1 MKVIPVNY
9 RKRLI
14 EKDIEDKMRYSGAVV
29 IEGPKWCGKSTTAE
43 LFSKTTIKLQN
54 PITKKQYQVLAT
66 ISKDELLQ
74 GEKPILF
81 DEWQEVPE
89 IWDFIRLDIDEN
101 RYKGAYLL
109 TGSTKKQ
116 NLPISHTGT
125 GRINTICMRPMSL
138 FESGD
143 SSGLVSLS
151 ALFRGETIKPVK
163 SNLSITDIAQYICR
177 GGWPESVDLGYNDQL
192 LVARDLLEGIIKNDV
207 DEVDGIKKDKEK
219 MRKLIRS
226 YARNISTLVTNKTIY
241 QDQNNEG
248 LLLDYK
254 TFDSYVN
261 ALQRLFIIENVKAW
275 SPKIRSSY
283 TIRTSDKKQFVDPS
297 IAVAALGLSVEK
309 LKHDFNTFGFFFE
322 SICTRDIRIYAQTVN
337 GEVYHYLDSSGL
349 EIDLIIELNDARWAA
364 IEVKMGENEVEKA
377 ASNLIK
383 LANLNEKTQPT
394 FMMILTNTQMAYQ
407 REDGVFVVPI
417 GCLRD

>member
-1 MKVIPVNY
+1 MIPNNY

-14 EKDIEDKMRYSGAVV
+14 ESDIEDKMRYSGAVV

-43 LFSKTTIKLQN
+43 LFSKTIIRLQN
-54 PITKKQYQVLAT
+54 PITKKQYQTLAT
-66 ISKDELLQ
+66 ISKDDLLQ

-125 GRINTICMRPMSL
+125 GRINTIYMRPMSL
-138 FESGD
+138 YESGD
-143 SSGLVSLS
+143 SSGSVSLS
-151 ALFRGETIKPVK
+151 ALFRGEKIKPVK
-163 SNLSITDIAQYICR
+163 STVSVTDIAQYICR
-177 GGWPESVDLGYNDQL
+177 GGWPESINLEVKDQF
-192 LVARDLLEGIIKNDV
+192 LVARDLLESIIKNDV
-207 DEVDGIKKDKEK
+207 DEVDEVKKDKEK
-219 MRKLIRS
+219 IRKLIRS
-226 YARNISTLVTNKTIY
+226 YSRNISTLVTNKTIY

-275 SPKIRSSY
+275 SPKIRSSS

-297 IAVAALGLSVEK
+297 IAAAALGLSIDK
-309 LKHDFNTFGFFFE
+309 LKSDFNTFGFFFE
-322 SICTRDIRIYAQTVN
+322 SICTRDIKIYAQTLD
-337 GEVYHYLDSSGL
+337 GEVFHYLDSSGL
-349 EIDLIIELNDARWAA
+349 EIDLIIELNDSRWAA
-364 IEVKMGENEVEKA
+364 IEIKMGENEVEKA
-377 ASNLIK
+377 AENLKK
-383 LANLNEKTQPT
+383 LANLHEKTKPS
-394 FMMILTNTQMAYQ
+394 FLMILTNTQLGYQ
-407 REDGVFVVPI
+407 REDGVYVVPI
-417 GCLRD
+417 GCLKD